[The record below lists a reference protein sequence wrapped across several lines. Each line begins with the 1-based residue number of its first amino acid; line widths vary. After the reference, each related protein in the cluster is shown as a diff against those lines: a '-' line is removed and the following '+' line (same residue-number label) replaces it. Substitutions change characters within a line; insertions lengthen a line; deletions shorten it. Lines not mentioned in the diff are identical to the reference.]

1 MARILVIDDEAELLA
16 VLQDILTKAGHEVL
30 LAASPGQGLAL
41 YRTRRPDLVITD
53 IFIPDVDGLAV
64 IRELHRQVKIIAISG
79 GGAKAQIDVLEDATG
94 FGAWRTLAKPFRSET
109 LLALVEEA
117 LRE

>member
-1 MARILVIDDEAELLA
+1 MIDDEAELLA
-16 VLQDILTKAGHEVL
+16 VLQDILTKAGHQVF
-30 LAASPGQGLAL
+30 LASSPGQGLAL

-64 IRELHRQVKIIAISG
+64 IRELHRQVKVIAMSG
-79 GGAKAQIDVLEDATG
+79 GGAAAQTDILEDATG
-94 FGAWRTLAKPFRSET
+94 FGAWRTLAKPFRGDA

-117 LRE
+117 LSS